1 MKNPNLLTVLM
12 IITLLLSA
20 ASLSIVAAQNDQSIL
35 RFKDYSDQIQPQIPD
50 NFTLS
55 NAGDEVLYASDDGSQ
70 PQRDP
75 LPDVPGA
82 EDANLI
88 ASNISDESNF
98 PLKVAVIVLSV
109 IVGVLAVFACYTKFF
124 ENKN

>member
-50 NFTLS
+50 NSTLS
-55 NAGDEVLYASDDGSQ
+55 QDGDEVLYASDDGTQ

-75 LPDVPGA
+75 LPDVLGA

-88 ASNISDESNF
+88 APNISDESNF
-98 PLKVAVIVLSV
+98 PLEVAVIVLSV

-124 ENKN
+124 KNKK

>member
-20 ASLSIVAAQNDQSIL
+20 AGLSIVTAQNDQSIL

-50 NFTLS
+50 NSTLS

-75 LPDVPGA
+75 WPDVLGA

>member
-1 MKNPNLLTVLM
+1 
-12 IITLLLSA
+12 
-20 ASLSIVAAQNDQSIL
+20 
-35 RFKDYSDQIQPQIPD
+35 
-50 NFTLS
+50 
-55 NAGDEVLYASDDGSQ
+55 
-70 PQRDP
+70 

-98 PLKVAVIVLSV
+98 PLEVAVIVLSV